1 MTTVNVH
8 EAKTNLSK
16 LLRRVEQ
23 GEEIVIARDGT
34 PVVRL
39 VAFRRGPARLKPG
52 AWKGRFRTPDDFN
65 APLPDDLLDAF
76 EGRR

>member
-16 LLRRVEQ
+16 LLRRAES
-23 GEEIVIARDGT
+23 GEEIVIARDGE

-39 VAFRRGPARLKPG
+39 VPCTRRPRRRRPG
-52 AWKGRFRTPDDFN
+52 LWKGLFKTPDDFN
-65 APLPDDLLDAF
+65 DPLPDDLLDAF
-76 EGRR
+76 EGRA